1 MFSKEIKYHHVKRSI
16 KIIEGRKT
24 ERSNRGKQIE
34 NSYIVDIQLYKN

>member
-24 ERSNRGKQIE
+24 VKEVTEE
-34 NSYIVDIQLYKN
+34 NK